1 MVFCKARKRDVG
13 WQIAQWQKWIV
24 DLGLGLIHITHCAI
38 HDHRVLHKLVKTL
51 LGELEVRQVVDLK
64 GPGTITVLQNVD
76 TVSHV
81 EQQSSGCGR
90 VSDVN
95 AGSIH
100 SGQITHLPA
109 QSRAGFHKIRLLPAP
124 FKAPGDLVENLVPGA
139 QIADRL
145 CHRNDLVEVEAV
157 RLNC

>member
-1 MVFCKARKRDVG
+1 MSVGKSRSGKSGLSTSVLGSSTLRIVPYMITACCTSLSKRCLGNWRSGKWSTSRARVPSLFCK
-13 WQIAQWQKWIV
+13 
-24 DLGLGLIHITHCAI
+24 
-38 HDHRVLHKLVKTL
+38 TL
-51 LGELEVRQVVDLK
+51 TRC
-64 GPGTITVLQNVD
+64 
-76 TVSHV
+76 HV

-90 VSDVN
+90 VSDLN

-109 QSRAGFHKIRLLPAP
+109 QSRAGFHKIRLLAAP